1 MRKLTVVLLI
11 SLIACSQTSKNR
23 VPSFILQTLDG
34 KTFNIDDHIGE
45 KVMIIDFWATWC
57 PPCRAEIPGFV
68 RLFEKYR
75 DKGLLIVGISL
86 DRGSNAESVVRNFM
100 NEYKV
105 NYPVMMGNEEVVKK
119 FGGIRAIPTT
129 FIVNKKGEI
138 VEKIIGYRDEN
149 YFENIIKELL

>member
-1 MRKLTVVLLI
+1 MRKLAIIFLV

-23 VPSFILQTLDG
+23 VPSFTLPTLDG
-34 KTFNIDDHIGE
+34 ETFNIDDHVGE

-75 DKGLLIVGISL
+75 EKGLLIVGISL
-86 DRGSNAESVVRNFM
+86 DRGGNAESVVRNFM
-100 NEYKV
+100 KEYNV
-105 NYPVMMGNEEVVKK
+105 NYPIMMGNEEVVKK

-129 FIVNKKGEI
+129 FIINKKGEI
-138 VEKIIGYRDEN
+138 VEKIIGYRDED

>member
-1 MRKLTVVLLI
+1 MRKLAIIFLV

-23 VPSFILQTLDG
+23 VPSFTLPTLDG
-34 KTFNIDDHIGE
+34 ETFNIDDHVGE

-75 DKGLLIVGISL
+75 EKGLLIVGISL
-86 DRGSNAESVVRNFM
+86 DRGGNAESVVRNFM
-100 NEYKV
+100 KEYNV
-105 NYPVMMGNEEVVKK
+105 NYPIMMGNEEVVKK

-129 FIVNKKGEI
+129 FIINKKGEM
-138 VEKIIGYRDEN
+138 VEKIIGYRDED